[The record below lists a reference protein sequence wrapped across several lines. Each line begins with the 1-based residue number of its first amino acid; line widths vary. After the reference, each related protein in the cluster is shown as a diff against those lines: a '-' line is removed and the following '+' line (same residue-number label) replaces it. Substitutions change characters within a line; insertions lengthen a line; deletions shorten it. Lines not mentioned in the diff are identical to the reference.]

1 MSHLELAS
9 WSHSSQDNL
18 PAVPCSFSNKLK
30 GLTTTATQVHH
41 DKDTTTSS
49 SQAIQ
54 SQLAG
59 FCRKFV
65 LYFFVHSSTK
75 TVSLEMRQ
83 GWIQAAMEG
92 GRWST
97 GLMRSRLMSDSK
109 RATNLDSSSTSKNS
123 ISLQFL
129 HCISWTAR
137 TACELSSN
145 LSILL
150 RTRMKLHHCLW

>member
-9 WSHSSQDNL
+9 LSHSSQDNL

-65 LYFFVHSSTK
+65 LYFFVYSSSTK

-97 GLMRSRLMSDSK
+97 GLLRSRLMSDSK
-109 RATNLDSSSTSKNS
+109 RATNLDSSSTSKKS
-123 ISLQFL
+123 ISLQFFTL
-129 HCISWTAR
+129 YCMNSKN
-137 TACELSSN
+137 S
-145 LSILL
+145 
-150 RTRMKLHHCLW
+150 M